1 MIEEEPIN
9 KKEERYKNL
18 HFRMYEKKY
27 PEKEELVYVKVVEKN
42 DFCAIVTLYEYD
54 NIRGIILR
62 KEYALKRFNS
72 LKQFSIGKDE
82 ILTVLKVDANK
93 GFIDLVKKG
102 VSPDKIKKYK
112 KKFEKS
118 KKVENIVKLLSVQ
131 TNKTMEYLYKNII
144 WPLYKQYEHAYDA
157 LQLFL
162 NGDNTIFDNIKITD
176 NIKKELIQI
185 LNNRLRTQP
194 VKKEVFLN

>member
-1 MIEEEPIN
+1 MIEKEPIN

-62 KEYALKRFNS
+62 KEYALKKFNS

-93 GFIDLVKKG
+93 GCIDLVKKG
-102 VSPDKIKKYK
+102 VSADKIKKYK
-112 KKFEKS
+112 KNLKNQKTLLNCYQFKQI
-118 KKVENIVKLLSVQ
+118 KQWNI
-131 TNKTMEYLYKNII
+131 Y
-144 WPLYKQYEHAYDA
+144 
-157 LQLFL
+157 
-162 NGDNTIFDNIKITD
+162 IKI
-176 NIKKELIQI
+176 
-185 LNNRLRTQP
+185 
-194 VKKEVFLN
+194 